1 MPAHALGIV
10 QLPSDKRQS
19 ILDKALA
26 AMNHWMPRFSVII
39 IGPGLGR
46 DELVH
51 ETVKQV
57 GEEH

>member
-1 MPAHALGIV
+1 M
-10 QLPSDKRQS
+10 QLPEEEKKG

-26 AMNHWMPRFSVII
+26 AMQHWVPRFSVII

-57 GEEH
+57 RQA